1 MENLY
6 LTVGGKQV
14 LPIFDRKS
22 GELKKIRLHVNK
34 TMELLENKV
43 VNDFSTIQTVILLSM
58 NGKKTKVPV
67 SMKQDNEQLLG
78 TIRSKRN
85 IEFFVQEGVKIRE
98 SDINRMRRFR

>member
-6 LTVGGKQV
+6 LSVGGKQV

-67 SMKQDNEQLLG
+67 SMKQEKEQLLG